1 MYYQH
6 QNHEK
11 ILTFW
16 KGAGDVS
23 TYSTDT
29 GTVMYSW
36 TLMIEQLDSPPFRF
50 FLGLSN
56 AHTISKVQILLKKS
70 GFWAWQTIKNY
81 FLGWLTF
88 YRLRWVEF
96 YRYQKFKQAFCQNT
110 FLDKNWTFNIVW
122 GEEGYFEYAK
132 DSSSVFFFPATENR
146 KRKMKSRRPET
157 FFRWCAWWWFI
168 EWIMLPRSS
177 SHLPKSRIAT

>member
-1 MYYQH
+1 MYYMYYQH

-50 FLGLSN
+50 FFGTQQRTHYSKSPKSAQKIWILGMTN
-56 AHTISKVQILLKKS
+56 
-70 GFWAWQTIKNY
+70 
-81 FLGWLTF
+81 
-88 YRLRWVEF
+88 
-96 YRYQKFKQAFCQNT
+96 YQKLIFRVTYILQIRVGWILQIPKIQTRFLSKST
-110 FLDKNWTFNIVW
+110 FLDKNWIFNIVW
-122 GEEGYFEYAK
+122 GAEGYFEYAK
-132 DSSSVFFFPATENR
+132 DSSSVFF
-146 KRKMKSRRPET
+146 
-157 FFRWCAWWWFI
+157 
-168 EWIMLPRSS
+168 SS
-177 SHLPKSRIAT
+177 DREQEKKNEK